1 MQITKLD
8 NNTVSNIG
16 NRNFVPHIQAISLEL
31 NSLPN
36 LEVSLCLTAK
46 FHLHTSTPIE
56 HQITKKKFKREIK
69 YKILKHKICCLICLT
84 FFLLDENT
92 H

>member
-16 NRNFVPHIQAISLEL
+16 SRNFVPHIQAISLEL
-31 NSLPN
+31 HSLPN

-56 HQITKKKFKREIK
+56 HQIMKKSLKEKSSIRYSNTKVVA
-69 YKILKHKICCLICLT
+69 
-84 FFLLDENT
+84 
-92 H
+92 